1 MKVKGKAMGAS
12 ELVLGM
18 VACRE
23 NARELLEE
31 ADILT
36 GASRHARAYALFL

>member
-1 MKVKGKAMGAS
+1 MKAKGKAMSAS
-12 ELVLGM
+12 ELASGM

-31 ADILT
+31 ADIN
-36 GASRHARAYALFL
+36 